1 MTSDEPGQSGHDHEH
16 RHDHEHESKH
26 EHGQD
31 HGHGQGHQHEVT
43 KDMVSVDQHV
53 ADVAALVRPLQ
64 PINLPLSEAEGCVLA
79 ADLTARHQL
88 PPFNNSAMDGYAVRA
103 ADVAG
108 ATDSDPVTLPVAGEV
123 AAGDTGAY
131 GITPGSCLR
140 IMTGAL
146 MPGGADA
153 VIPVEWTD
161 GGRTKVAIRK
171 PAEAGYSVRR
181 AGGDA
186 RGGDVLL
193 TTGTVLGPPQIG
205 LAATAGHGMV
215 SVRPR
220 PRVVVI
226 STGNE
231 LAEPGAPVTPG
242 KIWESNSFMLAAAAR
257 QAGCLAY
264 RAPVVPDDQHA
275 LLNAIED
282 QFLRADLLITSGGV
296 SMGGENDVVKDVLR
310 RLGTVTF
317 RKVAMQPGMPQGFG
331 VIGPDET
338 PIFNLPGNPVSA
350 YVSFQLFIRAAL
362 DAMLHTRELAL
373 PVTRAV
379 LSKPLRAPAGR
390 RAFLRGVL
398 NRAAG
403 TVEPLSG
410 QGSHQLA
417 TLGLAN
423 ALIVAPE
430 WVVSMNQGDEADVI
444 ILP

>member
-1 MTSDEPGQSGHDHEH
+1 
-16 RHDHEHESKH
+16 
-26 EHGQD
+26 
-31 HGHGQGHQHEVT
+31 
-43 KDMVSVDQHV
+43 MVSVDAHV
-53 ADVAALVRPLQ
+53 ADVAAMIRPLE
-64 PINLPLSEAEGCVLA
+64 PTEMALAEAEGCVLA
-79 ADLTARHQL
+79 ADLEARYPL
-88 PPFNNSAMDGYAVRA
+88 PSFDNSAMDGYAVRF
-103 ADVAG
+103 ADVAS
-108 ATDSDPVTLPVAGEV
+108 ASPDSPVILPVTGEV
-123 AAGDTGAY
+123 AAGDTGPYAVV
-131 GITPGSCLR
+131 PGQCVR
-140 IMTGAL
+140 IMTGAK
-146 MPGGADA
+146 MPAGADA
-153 VIPVEWTD
+153 VVPVEWTD
-161 GGRTKVAIRK
+161 GGGTKVAIRQA
-171 PAEAGYSVRR
+171 AERGNAVRR

-186 RGGDVLL
+186 KSGDVLL
-193 TTGTVLGPPQIG
+193 TSGTMLGPPQIG
-205 LAATAGHGMV
+205 LVAAAGYGTV
-215 SVRPR
+215 LVRPR

-264 RAPVVPDDQHA
+264 RAPIVPDDPGA
-275 LLNAIED
+275 LMDAIED
-282 QFLRADLLITSGGV
+282 QLLRADVLITSGGV

-350 YVSFQLFIRAAL
+350 YVSFQVFVRAAL
-362 DAMLHTRELAL
+362 DALLRTRELAL
-373 PVTRAV
+373 PTTQAV
-379 LSKPLRAPAGR
+379 LSGPLKAPPER

-398 NRAAG
+398 NRSEG

-417 TLGLAN
+417 TLGRAN
-423 ALIVAPE
+423 ALIVVPE
-430 WVVSMNQGDEADVI
+430 WVIKMNEGDQAEVM